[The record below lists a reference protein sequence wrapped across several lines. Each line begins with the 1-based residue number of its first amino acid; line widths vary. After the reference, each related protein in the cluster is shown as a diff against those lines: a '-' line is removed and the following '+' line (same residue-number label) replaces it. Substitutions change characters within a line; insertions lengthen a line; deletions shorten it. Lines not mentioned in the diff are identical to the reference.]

1 LKTELN
7 LQAQVVSAPAGPAQ
21 RAIRL
26 AAPSPAVN
34 KYQNLFGYSPSPRLI
49 STANCMGRPLHPILI
64 MLPIGLFVGTFIFDL
79 VFWQTA
85 NEVSRE
91 ALFGCL
97 ALA

>member
-1 LKTELN
+1 
-7 LQAQVVSAPAGPAQ
+7 
-21 RAIRL
+21 
-26 AAPSPAVN
+26 
-34 KYQNLFGYSPSPRLI
+34 
-49 STANCMGRPLHPILI
+49 MGRPLHPILI
-64 MLPIGLFVGTFIFDL
+64 TLPIGLFVGTFIFDL

>member
-1 LKTELN
+1 MKTELN

-34 KYQNLFGYSPSPRLI
+34 KYQNLFGYSPSRLI
-49 STANCMGRPLHPILI
+49 STANRMGRPLHPILI
-64 MLPIGLFVGTFIFDL
+64 TLPIGLFVGTFIFDL

-85 NEVSRE
+85 NEVFVST
-91 ALFGCL
+91 LSG
-97 ALA
+97 